1 MRLQRIGRTI
11 VDWDGRCPDGWG
23 GWEWDVGR
31 RNENTEI
38 RPLCCTV
45 GKQATGSNRKTGR
58 PGSVSGV
65 CPFRLV
71 LGLSGLRSMQGCLN
85 RKIRFAVASPCP
97 PFLFRYASISEACT
111 TGRLLSIES
120 RLSIA
125 GVRGQ
130 AWVPT
135 QTQARLRLRGGI
147 PARTPP
153 AGKACGKG
161 SKGYSDEGV
170 AQTHQRGM
178 IPLWKPAIG

>member
-1 MRLQRIGRTI
+1 MGSDYIIWEGIFIKVFEMGYGEEIFLKISSPQSFHNLC
-11 VDWDGRCPDGWG
+11 VLFFCP
-23 GWEWDVGR
+23 
-31 RNENTEI
+31 
-38 RPLCCTV
+38 
-45 GKQATGSNRKTGR
+45 S
-58 PGSVSGV
+58 S
-65 CPFRLV
+65 
-71 LGLSGLRSMQGCLN
+71 